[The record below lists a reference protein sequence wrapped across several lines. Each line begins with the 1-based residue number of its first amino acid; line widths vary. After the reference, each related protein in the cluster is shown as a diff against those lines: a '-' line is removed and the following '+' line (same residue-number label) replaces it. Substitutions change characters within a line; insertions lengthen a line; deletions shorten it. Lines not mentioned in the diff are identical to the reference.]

1 MARGAAQRQFAEQLG
16 LAALARRFPGFQAWQ
31 HGLGEECF
39 EQGQLDL
46 LGCVNELLHDA
57 SWISGE

>member
-1 MARGAAQRQFAEQLG
+1 MPGGSAQRQFAEQLG
-16 LAALARRFPGFQAWQ
+16 LAALARHFAGFQAWQ
-31 HGLGEECF
+31 YGLGEECF
-39 EQGQLDL
+39 EQWQLDL